1 MGEWVNE
8 VLIRM
13 YDFMLRR
20 VKHVFIFV
28 FIVKKLITIT
38 GLEQESIF

>member
-20 VKHVFIFV
+20 AKHVFIFV
-28 FIVKKLITIT
+28 LFVKKFIT
-38 GLEQESIF
+38 GLEQKIIL